1 MTRAE
6 SERSATRPL
15 VSAEDDP
22 LFSADRVHCPAG
34 MRRRATITVGE
45 VEEIQRRAALAKAGV
60 TA

>member
-22 LFSADRVHCPAG
+22 LFSADALTRSGPQ
-34 MRRRATITVGE
+34 RRATITVGE
-45 VEEIQRRAALAKAGV
+45 VEEIQRRAALAEAGV